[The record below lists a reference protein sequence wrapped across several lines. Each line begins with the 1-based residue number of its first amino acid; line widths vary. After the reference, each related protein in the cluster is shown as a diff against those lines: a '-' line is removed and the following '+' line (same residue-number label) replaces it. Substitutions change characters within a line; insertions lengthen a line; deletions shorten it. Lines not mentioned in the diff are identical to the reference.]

1 MKTQSKVALIIG
13 LVSVAIVVAFSVT
26 VYLFVDKYS
35 YVDFYKRLETRVR
48 ISTQYYLEP
57 DSLNAENLRILKN
70 HHLERLEEEKEY
82 VVEYNG
88 NTGAEIISKQN
99 VLPFQFVK
107 EVLENGRSTAKKGNT
122 FYAGSTHKKHN
133 RDYFVAVSAENYYVT
148 HHLIFL
154 RNLLASGI
162 TLVIIIVISLSFYFS
177 KHIFLPIRSIID
189 KVKQI
194 STENIHLRLED
205 NKSGNEI
212 NELVSTF
219 NDLLNRIET
228 AFETQKNF
236 ISNASHELGTPL
248 TSIIGEADVALL
260 KSRSTDEYKQSL
272 KNISFQAERLDQI
285 TKSLLFLAQ
294 TGYKG
299 KSILFERIRIDEI
312 IWNTKEVIDKL
323 NPDNKVMID
332 LSLLPDDPKKLKVKG
347 NKQLLQLAFANLFNN
362 ACKYSNNKQVT
373 VFIASTNSQIIVTVK
388 DLGIGI
394 PESEIPYIYDPFFR
408 ASNTRLYEG
417 YGIGLPL
424 TRNVI
429 HLHKGQIIVN
439 SILNSGTTV
448 QVKLPLHQA

>member
-26 VYLFVDKYS
+26 VYLFVNKYS

-82 VVEYNG
+82 VVEYKA
-88 NTGAEIISKQN
+88 NTAAEFISEQN
-99 VLPFQFVK
+99 LLPIQFVK
-107 EVLENGRSTAKKGNT
+107 EVLENGKATAKKGNT
-122 FYAGSTHKKHN
+122 FYAGATHKKQGH
-133 RDYFVAVSAENYYVT
+133 DYFVAVSAENYYVT

-162 TLVIIIVISLSFYFS
+162 ILVIIIVISLSFYFS
-177 KHIFLPIRSIID
+177 KHVFLPIRRIID

-205 NKSGNEI
+205 KNSGNEI
-212 NELVSTF
+212 KELVSTF

-260 KSRSTDEYKQSL
+260 KSRSTED
-272 KNISFQAERLDQI
+272 R
-285 TKSLLFLAQ
+285 KS
-294 TGYKG
+294 
-299 KSILFERIRIDEI
+299 
-312 IWNTKEVIDKL
+312 V
-323 NPDNKVMID
+323 V
-332 LSLLPDDPKKLKVKG
+332 
-347 NKQLLQLAFANLFNN
+347 
-362 ACKYSNNKQVT
+362 
-373 VFIASTNSQIIVTVK
+373 
-388 DLGIGI
+388 
-394 PESEIPYIYDPFFR
+394 
-408 ASNTRLYEG
+408 
-417 YGIGLPL
+417 
-424 TRNVI
+424 
-429 HLHKGQIIVN
+429 
-439 SILNSGTTV
+439 
-448 QVKLPLHQA
+448 